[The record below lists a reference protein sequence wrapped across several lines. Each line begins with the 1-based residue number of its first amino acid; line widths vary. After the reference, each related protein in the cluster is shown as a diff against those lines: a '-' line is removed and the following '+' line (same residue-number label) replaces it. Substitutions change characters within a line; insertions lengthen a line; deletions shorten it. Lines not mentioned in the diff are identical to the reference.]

1 MVSEQ
6 TPCKTTNSNVELVL
20 CILFGWM
27 GAHRFYTKKYKSA
40 VLYLLAVGLCGI
52 GWIVDIAT
60 IIKKMAKR
68 NSACDSTS
76 FDGNIG
82 SSSNTYVFVSSS
94 GKKYHEDPLC
104 GGNKNLKRVLKTD
117 AIAAGYVQ
125 CNRCRDYY
133 FR

>member
-40 VLYLLAVGLCGI
+40 VLYLLTVGLCGI

-60 IIKKMAKR
+60 IIKKWQNATLPVT
-68 NSACDSTS
+68 A
-76 FDGNIG
+76 
-82 SSSNTYVFVSSS
+82 
-94 GKKYHEDPLC
+94 
-104 GGNKNLKRVLKTD
+104 RVLT
-117 AIAAGYVQ
+117 AT
-125 CNRCRDYY
+125 
-133 FR
+133 